1 MPLNAVIELRACASF
16 YRRLD
21 LRLPILG
28 VRCPVAAGSPLCL
41 SLAPRRMLYRS
52 AHRGIHF
59 SSFISA
65 ATQVFCAFR
74 RVGVY
79 ARVLWDGR
87 LFC

>member
-1 MPLNAVIELRACASF
+1 MRIVLQTIALTTAHH
-16 YRRLD
+16 RRTL
-21 LRLPILG
+21 
-28 VRCPVAAGSPLCL
+28 PVAARSPLCL